1 MASLTFFGGIGAA
14 TGTKF
19 AIEENGYRAHFDLG
33 LAYMPGRLFWDGR
46 VLVRQDA
53 ELRDLMAMGPAPSV
67 SGIYRAEALA
77 GTGLQPGDAEHTAL
91 FLSHLHLDHSALLR
105 FVAPE
110 VPIYMSR
117 ASTDLLQRLDGSG
130 WNLSGGHMVRSVEHG
145 DLVEHGPLRVHCYDV
160 DHDLPGAMG
169 FLVETSAGLVAYS
182 GDLRLHGRHPE
193 RVEGFVEE
201 VRQQRPLALII
212 ETTRAGEDV
221 ALWGPQLPEKEMPA
235 RLLDALRGRTG
246 LAFWNVY
253 PHNVERVGAIAEVAA
268 GVGREAVLE
277 PEFAALLPAQAGIR
291 TYATLAARRAA
302 ETGTLPDWK
311 RPLLAGALTADDL
324 RRAPE
329 RYLLQLSY
337 RHLPELID
345 LRPPAGS
352 LWVQSNSE
360 PLGRFDPAFANLQ
373 DWLEHFQLEYQS
385 LQSSGHASESE
396 LRAITESI
404 APRFVFPVH
413 GLKPECLAARGPTEI
428 LPRLGEVYQLR
439 QLA

>member
-1 MASLTFFGGIGAA
+1 MASLTFYGGIGTS

-33 LAYMPGRLFWDGR
+33 LAYMPGRHYWDGR

-53 ELRDLMAMGPAPSV
+53 ELRDLMAMGPAPAV
-67 SGIYRAEALA
+67 SGIYRADALA
-77 GTGLQPGDAEHTAL
+77 GTGLQPGDGEHTAL

-105 FVAPE
+105 FVAAE
-110 VPIYMSR
+110 VPIYTSR
-117 ASTDLLQRLDGSG
+117 ASAELLQRLDASG
-130 WNLSGGHMVRSVEHG
+130 WNLSGGHPVRPVEHG
-145 DLVEHGPLRVHCYDV
+145 DLIEHGPLRIHCCNV

-193 RVEGFVEE
+193 RVEGFIEE
-201 VRQQRPLALII
+201 ARRRHPLVLIV

-221 ALWGPQLPEKEMPA
+221 ALWGPQVPEKEMPA

-246 LAFWNVY
+246 LALWNVY
-253 PHNVERVGAIAEVAA
+253 PHNVERVAAMAEVAA
-268 GVGREAVLE
+268 ALGREAVLE
-277 PEFAALLPAQAGIR
+277 PEFAALLPDRTGIR
-291 TYATLAARRAA
+291 VYANLAARRAA
-302 ETGTLPDWK
+302 EGGTLPDWK
-311 RPLLAGALTADDL
+311 RELVAGALTADDL
-324 RRAPE
+324 RRRPE
-329 RYLLQLSY
+329 HYLLQLSY

-345 LRPPAGS
+345 LQPPGGS
-352 LWVQSNSE
+352 LWVQSNGE
-360 PLGRFDPAFANLQ
+360 PLGVFDPAFANLQ
-373 DWLEHFQLEYQS
+373 SWLEHFQVEYQS
-385 LQSSGHASESE
+385 LHSSGHASESE

-404 APRFVFPVH
+404 GPRFVFPVH

-428 LPRLGEVYQLR
+428 LPRLGEVYHLR